1 DERHAAFGFF
11 RAGRAMRRP
20 DFYLAVLALE
30 FGAAV
35 ADQRVQRIRRRGDAE
50 RLHLVA
56 RRPRQGGGVFLF
68 RGEAELLCQFGIERR
83 NRRGSAVIRRREFAL
98 RGFGE
103 APTPASRA
111 SFARLGP
118 RKREMGRRWRLRGIG
133 FSAGRWCWPRAAL
146 SRLRGRVGWGRLSPP
161 RRLRILSQRS
171 RIGIGRTL
179 RKFLRRRFPR
189 AMRGGFAAGAAV
201 PGIIRRRLQA
211 GARAHAALAA
221 IDRGI
226 EQFRQRRPDR
236 LHFGTVGFG
245 FRGFGLCGSVGI
257 VRQGPEYGAS
267 QSDIKGFFSL
277 SPFFT
282 GPRRAKLAL

>member
-146 SRLRGRVGWGRLSPP
+146 SRLRGRVGGGACRPPAGCGFGRSGIGYGSAPLLGKSFGVDFRARCAAASPP
-161 RRLRILSQRS
+161 ARRSQELS
-171 RIGIGRTL
+171 
-179 RKFLRRRFPR
+179 
-189 AMRGGFAAGAAV
+189 GGGCKPV
-201 PGIIRRRLQA
+201 P
-211 GARAHAALAA
+211 
-221 IDRGI
+221 
-226 EQFRQRRPDR
+226 E
-236 LHFGTVGFG
+236 
-245 FRGFGLCGSVGI
+245 
-257 VRQGPEYGAS
+257 
-267 QSDIKGFFSL
+267 
-277 SPFFT
+277 
-282 GPRRAKLAL
+282 